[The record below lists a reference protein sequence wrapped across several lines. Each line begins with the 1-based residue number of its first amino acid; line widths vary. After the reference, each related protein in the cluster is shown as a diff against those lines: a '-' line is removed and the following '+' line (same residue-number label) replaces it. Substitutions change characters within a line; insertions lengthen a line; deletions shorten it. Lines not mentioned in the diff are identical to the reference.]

1 MPTINTKSARTYG
14 RTKPNNFS
22 SVEKTDARREIYQS
36 TQWHNMRSGYLQE
49 HPLCEVHLLNGEYV
63 PAEHVH
69 HKKSFMLGK
78 DQQEQYA
85 LAFSYKNLCALC
97 SECHNT
103 LHGIVSNTIE
113 GTTTGQSPTVIYNML
128 SSYYKKIGSKK
139 LQTPVSQRSGTPL
152 F

>member
-14 RTKPNNFS
+14 RTKPNSFS
-22 SVEKTDARREIYQS
+22 TVDKTDARREIYQS
-36 TQWHNMRSGYLQE
+36 KQWHNMRSGYLQD

-69 HKKSFMLGK
+69 HKKSFMLGR
-78 DQQEQYA
+78 DLQEQMA
-85 LAFSYKNLCALC
+85 LAYSYGNLCSLC

-103 LHGIVSNTIE
+103 LHGIMSNTIE
-113 GTTTGQSPTVIYNML
+113 GTTTGQSATVIYNIL
-128 SSYYKKIGSKK
+128 ASHYKKIGSKK
-139 LQTPVSQRSGTPL
+139 LQNPKKENQDNL